1 MYTQCPYCQTLFRV
15 RAEQL
20 RLAQGQ
26 AHCSR
31 CHGIFNALQH
41 LRESPA
47 YEEEEEWPESLLI
60 DPLDPNPALPPEPP
74 PPGPEEPFGA
84 GEETVPGIVVAFA
97 PEDEELSAEPERHEA
112 EQTRPLYP
120 GEGLDELLPS
130 QSDRPP
136 PIIASPES
144 EPLPFDDS
152 ANDRRPKRKGTLFWT
167 LGALLLLAAALLQ
180 SAWLTRQ
187 QLINYPEGR
196 LVLETL
202 CRYAG
207 CQLPERRAPR
217 QIEVLRRSIISH
229 PTEENAL
236 LIQLTLV
243 NRAAFAQ
250 PYPQLQIGLYDN
262 NEKLVAQRRFRPPQ
276 YLGHSV
282 NKSERLEP
290 NQALNVELAVVDPGS
305 NVTGF
310 KLEFF

>member
-31 CHGIFNALQH
+31 CHGIFNAVQH

-60 DPLDPNPALPPEPP
+60 DPLDPNPAPPAKPP
-74 PPGPEEPFGA
+74 AFEPEELFGA
-84 GEETVPGIVVAFA
+84 GEETVPGIVVTYAS
-97 PEDEELSAEPERHEA
+97 EDEEPATEPERPAE

-120 GEGLDELLPS
+120 GEGVGNPFIPPEKPS
-130 QSDRPP
+130 
-136 PIIASPES
+136 PIISSPEP
-144 EPLPFDDS
+144 EPLPFEEN
-152 ANDRRPKRKGTLFWT
+152 AKNRRPKRKGRLFWT
-167 LGALLLLAAALLQ
+167 LGTLLLLVAALLQ
-180 SAWLTRQ
+180 TAWLTRQ
-187 QLINYPEGR
+187 QLIRYPEGR

-236 LIQLTLV
+236 LIELTLV
-243 NRAAFAQ
+243 NRAPFAQ
-250 PYPQLQIGLYDN
+250 PYPQLQIALYDN
-262 NEKLVAQRRFRPPQ
+262 NETLVAQRRFRPSQ
-276 YLGHSV
+276 YLERPIP
-282 NKSERLEP
+282 KTERLEP
-290 NQALNVELAVVDPGS
+290 NQALSVELAVVDPGN

>member
-60 DPLDPNPALPPEPP
+60 DPLDPNPAPPPETAAFE
-74 PPGPEEPFGA
+74 PEEPFAA
-84 GEETVPGIVVAFA
+84 GEETVPGIVVTYSSGE
-97 PEDEELSAEPERHEA
+97 EDLSAEPERPDA
-112 EQTRPLYP
+112 EKTRPLYP
-120 GEGLDELLPS
+120 GEGLEDLLPPP
-130 QSDRPP
+130 SDRPP
-136 PIIASPES
+136 PIISSPEP
-144 EPLPFDDS
+144 EPLPFETD
-152 ANDRRPKRKGTLFWT
+152 AQERRPRRKGTWLWT
-167 LGALLLLAAALLQ
+167 LGTLLLLVAALLQ
-180 SAWLTRQ
+180 AAWLTRQ
-187 QLINYPEGR
+187 QLMNYPQGQ

-217 QIEVLRRSIISH
+217 QIEVLRRSITSH

-236 LIQLTLV
+236 LLQLTLV
-243 NRAAFAQ
+243 NRAPFAQ

-262 NEKLVAQRRFRPPQ
+262 NETLVAQRRFRPSQ

-282 NKSERLEP
+282 KKSEQLEP